1 MNDLINPDEEIHD
14 SVLEMLNDSNLF
26 PALKESEIGVSEYT
40 KIPFS
45 RLAALGTSF
54 QPLTQAVQ
62 TAITGSGGSGIY
74 FVNTNGKTMFQKNST
89 RNFVGSLMNIDGS
102 VGGGQADL
110 IQLACDP
117 TMLFMAATLANID
130 KKLDTIQQ
138 MQQEMMDF
146 LVLKEKSEL
155 KGSLNVLYDI
165 LKNYQYNWD
174 NEMYKNSNHSQ
185 VLNIKKDAEDKIVFF
200 RERIISKVNKKS
212 FFHGNQSVKKQLEEV
227 QEQFEFYQTALY
239 ILAFSSFLDLML
251 VENFGNEYLNSIC
264 EKLEEYSYQY
274 RELYTTCYDKIEN
287 HFSSSVESTLL
298 KGMSKATSAIG
309 KVVEKMPV
317 ISKTQIDE
325 NLISAGDRINE
336 YGIDKIRDKMNALIE
351 RQNNF
356 VRPFIDS
363 INAVNELHNRPVQ
376 LLIDKDNLYI
386 GALA

>member
-1 MNDLINPDEEIHD
+1 MNDLINPDEETHN
-14 SVLEMLNDSNLF
+14 SVFEMLNDSNLF

-200 RERIISKVNKKS
+200 CEQIISKVNKKS

-239 ILAFSSFLDLML
+239 ILAF
-251 VENFGNEYLNSIC
+251 
-264 EKLEEYSYQY
+264 
-274 RELYTTCYDKIEN
+274 
-287 HFSSSVESTLL
+287 
-298 KGMSKATSAIG
+298 
-309 KVVEKMPV
+309 
-317 ISKTQIDE
+317 
-325 NLISAGDRINE
+325 
-336 YGIDKIRDKMNALIE
+336 
-351 RQNNF
+351 
-356 VRPFIDS
+356 
-363 INAVNELHNRPVQ
+363 
-376 LLIDKDNLYI
+376 
-386 GALA
+386 

>member
-1 MNDLINPDEEIHD
+1 MADLMKSNDEQNGIA
-14 SVLEMLNDSNLF
+14 LNDSNLF

-45 RLAALGTSF
+45 RLAALGSSF

-62 TAITGSGGSGIY
+62 TAITGAGGSGIY
-74 FVNTNGKTMFQKNST
+74 FVNTHGKTMFQKNST
-89 RNFVGSLMNIDGS
+89 RSFIGSLMNRDGT

-117 TMLFMAATLANID
+117 TMLFMAAALANID

-138 MQQEMMDF
+138 MQQEMMDY

-200 RERIISKVNKKS
+200 RERIIFKVNKKS
-212 FFHGNQSVKKQLEEV
+212 FLHGNQSVKKQLEEV
-227 QEQFEFYQTALY
+227 QEQFEFYQSALY
-239 ILAFSSFLDLML
+239 ILAFSSFLDVML
-251 VENFGNEYLNSIC
+251 VGNFGKEYLDSIC

-274 RELYTTCYDKIEN
+274 RELYTTCYDEIEKY
-287 HFSSSVESTLL
+287 FSSSVESTLL

-325 NLISAGDRINE
+325 NLISAGDRMND

-351 RQNNF
+351 RQSNF